1 MDQELR
7 EYLDKRFG
15 ETEKRFGETEKR
27 FFAETEKLLGETEK
41 LREYLDKRF
50 GETEKQIQEFRQETS
65 ERFEGLEAEV
75 RQTRVLVEGLRGEIQ
90 LVAAGVATVD
100 AKLERSKEEQAW
112 EVKDIRATMHLPYP
126 PLDRRVTSL
135 ETRVEKLENAPPPR
149 KRSPSSRAGSG

>member
-15 ETEKRFGETEKR
+15 ETERQVR
-27 FFAETEKLLGETEK
+27 
-41 LREYLDKRF
+41 
-50 GETEKQIQEFRQETS
+50 EFRQETR
-65 ERFEGLEAEV
+65 ERFEGIDKRFEGIEAEV
-75 RQTRVLVEGLRGEIQ
+75 RQTRVLVEDLRGEIQ
-90 LVAAGVATVD
+90 LVAAGVANVD
-100 AKLERSKEEQAW
+100 AKLERSKEEQAR